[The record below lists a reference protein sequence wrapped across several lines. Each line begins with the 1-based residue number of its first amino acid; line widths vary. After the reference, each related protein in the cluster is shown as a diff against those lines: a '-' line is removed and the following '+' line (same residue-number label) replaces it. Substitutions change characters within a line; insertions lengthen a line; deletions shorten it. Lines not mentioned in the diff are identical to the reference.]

1 MENKTVFICDDDSTI
16 VDMLQMLLE
25 MSGYDTII
33 ETNSLNAL
41 EVIRESRPDVIL
53 LDLWMPMLSGDELI
67 KKIREHEELKEMFV
81 ICISAS
87 KDGKDVAFQAGA
99 NLFIA
104 KPFDINDLLEAVE
117 SSSNVDR

>member
-41 EVIRESRPDVIL
+41 GVIREKQPDVIL
-53 LDLWMPMLSGDELI
+53 LDIWMPMLSGDELI
-67 KKIREHEELKEMFV
+67 RKIREDKELKELFI

-87 KDGKDVAFQAGA
+87 KDGKDVAFRAGA
-99 NLFIA
+99 NRFIA

-117 SSSNVDR
+117 SSSNLDR

>member
-25 MSGYDTII
+25 MSGYDTIV

-41 EVIRESRPDVIL
+41 ELIRENRPDVIL

-67 KKIREHEELKEMFV
+67 KKIREDEELKGLFV

-87 KDGKDVAFQAGA
+87 KDGKDVAFRAGA
-99 NLFIA
+99 NRFIA
-104 KPFDINDLLEAVE
+104 KPFDINDLLEAVQ